1 MAKETFNQSDLNNI
15 KARIKED
22 LQNSAAGSKPT
33 ANESHLE
40 ALSRLMNE
48 LIAIACDTSDP
59 DRWAKSKLIEA
70 QIKNL
75 GVSKN
80 EIQGQKM
87 AMLSAR
93 LGLDY
98 GGINGVSGQT
108 RKLCRNASN
117 AQDWLIPNLF
127 PLGKASLIYGDSGAG
142 KTSIALHI
150 ANAYIEG
157 MPFADSVYPAKKDDR
172 KVLFIAS
179 DGQGDAYDHLIDYA
193 EQSGFLNENE
203 NFANS
208 FEVYAASEDN
218 SSGPFNFSEPH
229 LANLFEMLKKG
240 EYGLV
245 FVDSLKAACMGTNF
259 TIDDRSI
266 SLPMRLVQAM
276 CAKAKATLIWL
287 HHTNKSNSESSHR
300 AGGSTDVIEIVSSAH
315 ELKHKWDEIS
325 DQGKSEWLVQKL
337 RGSSKRKFSYSF
349 DFESGLVLELLNN
362 ETPTTGDKILTTIH
376 GSANKRLRREELSR
390 HLALQPKTLSNHALH
405 LKGEGLIRSNG
416 KAWELTGKGIQRAKE
431 LENKHNDKG

>member
-1 MAKETFNQSDLNNI
+1 MNPTLAMVKETFSQNDLHNI
-15 KARIKED
+15 KARIKEEMR
-22 LQNSAAGSKPT
+22 NTAAESKPT
-33 ANESHLE
+33 ANASNLE

-108 RKLCRNASN
+108 RKLYKNASN

-179 DGQGDAYDHLIDYA
+179 DGQGDAYDHLTDYA
-193 EQSGFLNENE
+193 EQSGF
-203 NFANS
+203 F
-208 FEVYAASEDN
+208 
-218 SSGPFNFSEPH
+218 
-229 LANLFEMLKKG
+229 K
-240 EYGLV
+240 
-245 FVDSLKAACMGTNF
+245 
-259 TIDDRSI
+259 
-266 SLPMRLVQAM
+266 
-276 CAKAKATLIWL
+276 
-287 HHTNKSNSESSHR
+287 
-300 AGGSTDVIEIVSSAH
+300 
-315 ELKHKWDEIS
+315 
-325 DQGKSEWLVQKL
+325 
-337 RGSSKRKFSYSF
+337 
-349 DFESGLVLELLNN
+349 
-362 ETPTTGDKILTTIH
+362 
-376 GSANKRLRREELSR
+376 
-390 HLALQPKTLSNHALH
+390 
-405 LKGEGLIRSNG
+405 
-416 KAWELTGKGIQRAKE
+416 
-431 LENKHNDKG
+431 